1 MVTRYPASVF
11 LAVLALCMA
20 ARPAV
25 GGPTAG
31 SVYGRV
37 VDEQGAPLAGV
48 AVTLTGVGAPLSAS
62 TTASGEFR
70 FLNLSPGEYAVEA
83 MQSGFAAAQ
92 RRGLALG
99 SRQSV
104 DVMLVL
110 KIASRAESVNVTAE
124 APLLDMRR
132 SNVGVNVGNLELER
146 VATARDPW
154 EVIQSIP
161 GTQMDRVNV
170 AGSETGSQSYFSS
183 KGMPPAQNAWTLDG
197 VDINQT
203 AGASGLGSTPSY
215 FDFDS
220 LQEIQLSTGG
230 TDPSTQT
237 AGVQVNLV
245 TKRGTNTLRG
255 SARFLGTAKPWV
267 AHNTPSE
274 LARQLAA
281 GGSNPASNRVVDA
294 YQFGGEVGGPIVRD
308 RLWYWGGYDRSQTN
322 LTVAG
327 GLRDNTTLT
336 NVTFKVSAQ
345 PHRDNTLT
353 LFYNRADKVKFGRD
367 AGTTRPQETTW
378 DQTGPNT
385 TYKVED
391 SHVFSQKLFASVA
404 AAYKD
409 FGFRLD
415 PEGSGQMRQDA
426 TQVFHNTY
434 FTNIFVRPQAQVNG
448 SLSYFF
454 RSGVVGHEVKLG
466 GRWFYSR
473 ADDRS
478 LWEGNVVA
486 CNAVNGV
493 GANWCGPQS
502 IPAVELNRDLVLR
515 SNLFRYSGWIA
526 DTLTLP
532 RLTFNVALRY
542 DRQRGENSELSI
554 PASSAAPL
562 VPAGTALPPPL
573 ELPAS
578 DPGFRWTNWQPRMG
592 ATYAVDAAKTTL
604 IRATYARYAHQMGSK
619 DFNGFSA
626 APGASGAGAMAP
638 GAGIV
643 YPWNDLNGDNHVDAG
658 EIDTSRVLRTFGFDP
673 ANPTRT
679 SSPINT
685 VDPGFGAPLTDEGTL
700 GVDHAF
706 SPVLA
711 VSLLGTYRR
720 ISNFELATG
729 IGLERSDFVPSTVTY
744 RQNGLNTNPPCPRSG
759 YACGTL
765 PDSSAYEVPVYR
777 ASPAATSRLSP
788 GQHSRNNPGYHQT
801 YTGLELQVTRRYT
814 GRWMARLSAS
824 YSDWRQH
831 YDGEGYLDPTNIS
844 VIDDGLAVVQSIG
857 SGDKQRVYINAKWQL
872 SLWALCSLPRGF
884 DVSGSLLAR
893 QGYPIAYFQNVL
905 ANPNTTIAYE
915 RTRSLVVAPYD
926 RYRLAD
932 VTSLDLGLAKAVKV
946 RRTELRLL
954 AEVFNVLNR
963 NTVLQRQ
970 SQIGVAGP
978 NGTNSIREVMAPR
991 ALRLGAR
998 VSF

>member
-1 MVTRYPASVF
+1 MATRFAACVLF
-11 LAVLALCMA
+11 AILALLIA
-20 ARPAV
+20 APPGV
-25 GGPTAG
+25 GAPTA

-37 VDEQGAPLAGV
+37 LDEQGVPLAGV
-48 AVTLTGVGAPLSAS
+48 LVTLTGVGAPLSAR
-62 TTASGEFR
+62 TTTSGEIR
-70 FLNLSPGEYAVEA
+70 FLNLSPGEYVVEA
-83 MQSGFAAAQ
+83 TQPGFAAAH
-92 RRGLALG
+92 RGGLALG

-104 DVMLVL
+104 EVTLVL
-110 KIASRAESVNVTAE
+110 KIAGRAESVNVTAE

-132 SNVGVNVGNLELER
+132 SNVGANVGSLELER
-146 VATARDPW
+146 IPTARDPW
-154 EVIQSIP
+154 AVIQSIP

-170 AGSETGSQSYFSS
+170 GGSETGSQSYFSS

-197 VDINQT
+197 IDINQT
-203 AGASGLGSTPSY
+203 AGATGLGSTPSY

-237 AGVQVNLV
+237 AGAQVNLV
-245 TKRGTNTLRG
+245 TKRGTNAFRG

-267 AHNTPSE
+267 AKNTPDV

-294 YQFGGEVGGPIVRD
+294 YQFGGEVGGPLVRD
-308 RLWYWGGYDRSQTN
+308 RLWFWSGYDRSQTN

-345 PHRDNTLT
+345 PRPDNTLT
-353 LFYNRADKVKFGRD
+353 LFYNRADKVKLGRD

-391 SHVFSQKLFASVA
+391 SHVFSQKLFASA
-404 AAYKD
+404 AVAYKD

-426 TQVFHNTY
+426 VQVFHNTY
-434 FTNIFVRPQAQVNG
+434 FANIFVRPQAQGNAG
-448 SLSYFF
+448 LSYFF
-454 RSGVVGHEVKLG
+454 RSGTVGHEVKLG
-466 GRWFYSR
+466 GRFFYSR
-473 ADDRS
+473 ADDRA

-493 GANWCGPQS
+493 GANWCGSQR
-502 IPAVELNRDLVLR
+502 IPAVELNRDLVVP
-515 SNLFRYSGWIA
+515 SKLFRYSGWIA

-532 RLTFNVALRY
+532 RLTLNVGLRY
-542 DRQRGENSELSI
+542 DRQRGENSPSSI
-554 PASSAAPL
+554 PGSKAASL
-562 VPAGTALPPPL
+562 VPTGTILPPPL
-573 ELPAS
+573 DLPAS
-578 DPGFRWTNWQPRMG
+578 DPGFRWTNWQPRVG
-592 ATYAVDAAKTTL
+592 ATYAVDAAKRTL
-604 IRATYARYAHQMGSK
+604 VRVAYARYAHQMGSK
-619 DFNGFSA
+619 DITGFSA
-626 APGASGAGAMAP
+626 APGVSGAGTTAA

-643 YPWNDLNGDNHVDAG
+643 YPWNDLNGDNQVDVG
-658 EIDTSRVLRTFGFDP
+658 EIDTSRVLRAYGFDP
-673 ANPTRT
+673 ADPTRT
-679 SSPINT
+679 SSSINS
-685 VDPGFGAPLTDEGTL
+685 VDRDFGAPVTDEGTL

-706 SPVLA
+706 SPTLA

-729 IGLERSDFVPSTVTY
+729 IGLTGSDFLLSTVTY

-765 PDSSAYEVPVYR
+765 PGGAAYEVPVYR
-777 ASPAATSRLSP
+777 ASPAATARLSP

-801 YTGLELQVTRRYT
+801 YAGLELQVIKRYA
-814 GRWMARLSAS
+814 GHWMARLSAS
-824 YSDWRQH
+824 YGDWRQH
-831 YDGEGYLDPTNIS
+831 YGQDGYLDPTNIA
-844 VIDDGLAVVQSIG
+844 VTDGGLAVVQSIG
-857 SGDKQRVYINAKWQL
+857 SGDKQRVYINAKWQS
-872 SLWALCSLPRGF
+872 SLWALWTLPRGF
-884 DVSGSLLAR
+884 EVSGAFLAR
-893 QGYPIAYFQNVL
+893 QGYPIAYFQNVS

-915 RTRSLVVAPYD
+915 QTRSLVVAPYD
-926 RYRLAD
+926 RYRLDD
-932 VTSLDLGLAKAVKV
+932 VTNLDLGIAKAVKIRRAEV
-946 RRTELRLL
+946 RLV
-954 AEVFNVLNR
+954 ADVFNVLNE
-963 NTVLQRQ
+963 NTVFQRQ
-970 SQIGVAGP
+970 SQVGVAGP

-998 VSF
+998 LSF